1 MDARKKS
8 EKRQKTKLVQVRA
21 TPEEKEAL
29 RDRAAAFGIS
39 VGELC
44 RQAIFGSKPK
54 AKTDQAAISELATA
68 RADLGR
74 VGGLL
79 KGWLAG
85 SFPNAPTPSKQDV
98 IEVRRLLAQLEA
110 AQALAVAAITKVA
123 DVQ

>member
-1 MDARKKS
+1 MVGRKKS
-8 EKRQKTKLVQVRA
+8 ESRQKTKLVQVRA
-21 TPEEKEAL
+21 TPEEKEML
-29 RDRAAAFGIS
+29 RDRAAEFGIS

-54 AKTDQAAISELATA
+54 AKTDLAAISGLATA

-85 SFPNAPTPSKQDV
+85 SFSNAPAPSIQEIV
-98 IEVRRLLAQLEA
+98 EVRKLLSQLEA
-110 AQALAVAAITKVA
+110 AQALAVASITKVA

>member
-1 MDARKKS
+1 MVARKKS
-8 EKRQKTKLVQVRA
+8 ETRQKTKLVQVRA
-21 TPEEKEAL
+21 TPAEKEAL

-44 RQAIFGSKPK
+44 RQAIFASTPR
-54 AKTDQAAISELATA
+54 AKTDQAAISALATA

-85 SFPNAPTPSKQDV
+85 SFPNAPTPLKQEV
-98 IEVRRLLAQLEA
+98 VEVRKILAQLEA
-110 AQALAVAAITKVA
+110 AQALAVASITKVA